1 MIGGLAGLI
10 ASKLAPTGSVAFA
23 DFLYDT
29 DTVGASLLA
38 MAADQSLQ
46 ILDTAYRSRIASV
59 RAFNT
64 GLSK

>member
-10 ASKLAPTGSVAFA
+10 ASKLAPTGFVVFA
-23 DFLYDT
+23 DFVYDA

-38 MAADQSLQ
+38 MAADQSPQ